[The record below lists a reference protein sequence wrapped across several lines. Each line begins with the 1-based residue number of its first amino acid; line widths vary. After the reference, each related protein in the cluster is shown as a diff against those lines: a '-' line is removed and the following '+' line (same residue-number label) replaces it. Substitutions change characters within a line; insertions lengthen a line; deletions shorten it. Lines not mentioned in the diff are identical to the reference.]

1 MERFP
6 EMTIKILLLAALV
19 GSIVAGADGRTW
31 AGVMKRKS
39 S

>member
-6 EMTIKILLLAALV
+6 EMVIKILLLAVLV
-19 GSIVAGADGRTW
+19 GSIVAGADGPDWT
-31 AGVMKRKS
+31 GIMKRKS